1 MSPITIT
8 VEPVALPAGRVTER
22 AHPQGA
28 AGVEIVAAPEQG
40 HGHAP
45 DLIEPVVGFRNW
57 RILRTGPALGEL
69 SSPYFP
75 VAWSEP
81 VIRAECR
88 RWRTPEA
95 LLDTPHVA
103 PQSECGCGIRAYHT
117 PTGEFSKVDY
127 RAVSGIVTVWG
138 RIEIGA
144 DEMRAE
150 LARVEALALYSRWSR
165 RQRMPCKTSRPT
177 SASRSSTFASRRG
190 GRGLRLPA
198 AGFAPRGSPTGG
210 HPGPLRRAVQVA
222 RGRLGSAP
230 ATRRRPEGRSVR
242 SSEKN
247 RRVPGRECRVVCQPS
262 IAFARKA

>member
-8 VEPVALPAGRVTER
+8 VEPVAPPAGRVTER
-22 AHPQGA
+22 AHLHGA
-28 AGVEIVAAPEQG
+28 AGVGIVAAEEPG
-40 HGHAP
+40 NGHAP

-57 RILRTGPALGEL
+57 RILRTGPARGEL

-81 VIRAECR
+81 VMRAECR

-117 PTGEFSKVDY
+117 PTGDFSKVDY

-150 LARVEALALYSRWSR
+150 LARVEALAVYSRWSR
-165 RQRMPCKTSRPT
+165 RQRDAVRDVAANLGAELVDLRELGTAA
-177 SASRSSTFASRRG
+177 ASFGAPPPASLLADPPPKGIRDHFVALFASRMG
-190 GRGLRLPA
+190 D
-198 AGFAPRGSPTGG
+198 
-210 HPGPLRRAVQVA
+210 
-222 RGRLGSAP
+222 
-230 ATRRRPEGRSVR
+230 
-242 SSEKN
+242 
-247 RRVPGRECRVVCQPS
+247 
-262 IAFARKA
+262 